1 MIQKYSGNSG
11 MADRMKSD
19 ALRGG
24 RILRSILAFNPADDF
39 FVRRKQVAISIGWD
53 ALQIAHGSCFWN
65 QIHVMGYKTYPFRE
79 DQYPLPET
87 VASMA
92 SLYVG
97 QHHLLHP
104 RVMLCVP
111 KAWSVIQTTELPT
124 AAKENLSDVIAFEL
138 DRITPFT
145 SEEAYYD
152 FRVLEEGG
160 EKLKVAVAAMR
171 KDAVIPYIQ
180 ALSDKGL
187 PVSHIDMNLSAVGT
201 YLNYVY
207 REQDV
212 VYLDIGSKYY
222 EGGFMQSGVMTTGCA
237 GSFNGRGLDESLL
250 ADIAAEMK
258 PWMQSNEALKENPR
272 LLVHL
277 NNGMSCSGLERQL
290 PWPVNVLKDGDLTIP
305 GFKGEKNTENVP
317 HAAIGGVIASLWPKT
332 KAYNFLRKG
341 KAQSEKAPLA
351 LTIFLLIALLA
362 MGLLALTLPLYM
374 ENQRIA
380 AIEREIAARKES
392 IKKVELLRKE
402 YAGLNDEGRTIAGF
416 KQGKPLATDILREL
430 TTILPKSVWLTR
442 VHVAEAAINI
452 EGYATA
458 ATDILPLIEASPYFA
473 KVEFTSPTIRD
484 TRINA
489 DRFVIRME
497 IEGSKR
503 EEPKAKNGKKQ

>member
-1 MIQKYSGNSG
+1 MMQKYLGNSR

-19 ALRGG
+19 ALQGG
-24 RILRSILAFNPADDF
+24 RILRSILAFSPADDL
-39 FVRRKQVAISIGWD
+39 FVPRKQVAISIGWD

-65 QIHVMGYKTYPFRE
+65 RIHVLGYEAYPFRE
-79 DQYPLPET
+79 DRYPSPET

-97 QHHLLHP
+97 QFHLLHP
-104 RVMLCVP
+104 HVMLCVP
-111 KAWSVIQTTELPT
+111 KAWSVIRTAELPT

-138 DRITPFT
+138 DRITPFR

-160 EKLKVAVAAMR
+160 EKLKVSVVAMR
-171 KDAVIPYIQ
+171 KDVVIPYLQ

-201 YLNYVY
+201 YLNYV
-207 REQDV
+207 RQEQDV

-222 EGGFMQSGVMTTGCA
+222 EGGLMQSGVMTSGCA
-237 GSFNGRGLDESLL
+237 GSFNGRGPEESLL

-258 PWMQSNEALKENPR
+258 PWMQPNEVSNEKPW

-277 NNGMSCSGLERQL
+277 NNGMSCSGLERQM
-290 PWPVNVLKDGDLTIP
+290 PWPVNVLKDGDLTVP
-305 GFKGEKNTENVP
+305 GFKGEKKSEQIP
-317 HAAIGGVIASLWPKT
+317 HAAIGGVIALLWPKA
-332 KAYNFLRKG
+332 KAHDLLSKG
-341 KAQSEKAPLA
+341 KTQSKKAPLA
-351 LTIFLLIALLA
+351 LTIFLLVVLLA
-362 MGLLALTLPLYM
+362 MGLLALTLPLYV

-380 AIEREIAARKES
+380 AIEQEIAARKES
-392 IKKVELLRKE
+392 VKKVELLRKE
-402 YAGLNDEGRTIAGF
+402 YAGSNDEVRAIVGF
-416 KQGKPLATDILREL
+416 KQGKPLAVNILREL

-442 VHVAEAAINI
+442 VHVAEAAIDI
-452 EGYATA
+452 EGYATT
-458 ATDILPLIEASPYFA
+458 ATDILPRIEASPYFE

-484 TRINA
+484 TRMNA

-497 IEGSKR
+497 IEGIKR
-503 EEPKAKNGKKQ
+503 EEPKAKNGKK